1 MMTWLSVG
9 PAASSR
15 QGTASSSSQ
24 SNMSLPLSAFSS
36 SLSKSRT
43 FRHETWRRVQI
54 LQRPPSIQVFYA
66 YIKSDL
72 ENYSSGRFPV
82 ETCVCPSSF
91 IATYRAK
98 AELSKKFPALLAR
111 SAAVVLAG
119 RRCGK
124 SITHKLSLDNPTKLP
139 PEKKGRSH
147 APDPNFLVI
156 AHPHLLFT
164 TKTMETKPTKHLA
177 SMLHAPIKTL
187 AFRL

>member
-1 MMTWLSVG
+1 MTWLSVG

-15 QGTASSSSQ
+15 SGTASSSSQ

-43 FRHETWRRVQI
+43 FRHKTWRQVQI
-54 LQRPPSIQVFYA
+54 YSKDHQVSKCSMRTLNL
-66 YIKSDL
+66 IWKTTV
-72 ENYSSGRFPV
+72 V
-82 ETCVCPSSF
+82 EDFLWKLVYVLAL

-98 AELSKKFPALLAR
+98 AEFSKKFPALLAR

-139 PEKKGRSH
+139 PGKKDRSH